1 MKFIKRCPECGSLNL
16 IYDEQK
22 GEIICKDCGLVVEEK
37 MIDLGQEWRQFEEGK
52 KKGRGGAPLSIQ
64 KFDQGL
70 TTNVGKVADIYQLG
84 SEKRIR
90 KYFRL
95 KKWQERVSTSIE
107 RNLRLAMA
115 ELRRVAS
122 FLNLPSFVKDEA
134 SRIYHLVLQRGFVR
148 GRSMESVISACI
160 YAACRVYN
168 IPRTLDELSV
178 ASDVERKE
186 IGRTYRFIIR
196 KLDLKINPSNP
207 KDYIAR
213 FASTLHLSP
222 KTQSDSLKTLKKAEA
237 SELTSGRGPAGI
249 AAAALY
255 VASLLNDEKR
265 TQREVADV
273 AGITEVTI
281 RNRYKELLEKLGMEE
296 KLRVKEA
303 ESKSKKEKIKKQKK
317 K

>member
-1 MKFIKRCPECGSLNL
+1 MSYVKKCPECDSINL
-16 IYDEQK
+16 TYDPQR
-22 GEIICKDCGLVVEEK
+22 GEVICNDCGLLVEEK
-37 MIDLGQEWRQFEEGK
+37 MVDTGHEVHAQFDKGE

-64 KFDQGL
+64 KFDKGL
-70 TTNVGKVADIYQLG
+70 TTNVGEISDIYRLESKQT
-84 SEKRIR
+84 R
-90 KYFRL
+90 KFLRL

-122 FLNLPSFVKDEA
+122 FLSLPKVVGDEA
-134 SRIYHLVLQRGFVR
+134 ARVYNFVLQRGLVR
-148 GRSMESVISACI
+148 GRSMESVIAACI
-160 YAACRVYN
+160 YAACRSYN
-168 IPRTLDELSV
+168 IPRTLDEIAN

-196 KLDLKINPSNP
+196 KLAIKVTPSSP
-207 KDYIAR
+207 KDYISR
-213 FASTLHLSP
+213 FASILSLSP
-222 KTQSDSLKTLKKAEA
+222 KTQNEALKILKKADI

-255 VASLLNDEKR
+255 VAALINDEKK

-281 RNRYKELLEKLGMEE
+281 RNRYKELIDRLDLTEKL
-296 KLRVKEA
+296 KIKEA
-303 ESKSKKEKIKKQKK
+303 EEKASKIKKKG
-317 K
+317 